1 MSSPEAAAPEAPEE
15 QAPAVDEVRQGM
27 LDTLTAEL
35 GDAIVGSQIEK
46 GDLWVRVR
54 PDAWRRAAEVCCA
67 ALACD
72 YFCFLSG
79 IDWQPSSVPNP
90 EEAAAATPIEG
101 VEPDEA
107 DTGEDD
113 AGEPEP
119 EAATATEDTDGL
131 RTGYAGGDTRLKRLV
146 SLGGSMNAPS
156 RYTSM
161 TPRRSGT
168 F

>member
-1 MSSPEAAAPEAPEE
+1 ETPEE
-15 QAPAVDEVRQGM
+15 QTPAVDEVRQAL

-35 GDAIVGSQIEK
+35 GDAIVGSHTEK

-54 PDAWRRAAEVCCA
+54 TDAWRQAAEACRT

-101 VEPDEA
+101 AEDEEEEEPEA
-107 DTGEDD
+107 E
-113 AGEPEP
+113 AAPPEP
-119 EAATATEDTDGL
+119 EGDGL
-131 RTGYAGGDTRLKRLV
+131 RTGYAGGD
-146 SLGGSMNAPS
+146 S
-156 RYTSM
+156 R
-161 TPRRSGT
+161 